1 MSNYK
6 STENLISERELA
18 SKHSES
24 SVENFPAYTRGA
36 SKIRKYTALAKE
48 RFLYLFFDCPPSLAE
63 FSTAAFFIGSAMN
76 LYTSTSQ
83 TRYRIELLNT
93 ALVDWMAFI
102 LFALGAVKLMAVL
115 FGGFRFRALT
125 SLASCVMWMFFALML
140 IIPPVSPYSLVTFYL
155 VQTLISARN
164 YWFLSRAETRTLEAG
179 A

>member
-1 MSNYK
+1 MPETE
-6 STENLISERELA
+6 TENLISSA
-18 SKHSES
+18 GIAAKHSEN

-36 SKIRKYTALAKE
+36 SKLRKYTMLAKE
-48 RFLYLFFDCPPSLAE
+48 RFLYLFFDCPPILAE

-83 TRYRIELLNT
+83 TRYRLDLLNT
-93 ALVDWMAFI
+93 VLADWMSFI
-102 LFALGAVKLMAVL
+102 LFALGVAKLAAVL

-140 IIPPVSPYSLVTFYL
+140 IIPPISPYSLVTFYL
-155 VQTLISARN
+155 VQILISARN
-164 YWFLSRAETRTLEAG
+164 YWFLRRAETRSLEAG